1 MSIMI
6 TIRIDENTKAG
17 RVLIETLRMLA
28 DKYSGI
34 DIDDAEDEV
43 LEQKMRENDQKDV
56 LSEKEKVAFIDELRK
71 LAE

>member
-17 RVLIETLRMLA
+17 RVLIETVRMLA

>member
-1 MSIMI
+1 MI

-17 RVLIETLRMLA
+17 RVLMETVRMLA

-34 DIDDAEDEV
+34 DIDDTEDDI
-43 LEQKMRENDQKDV
+43 LERRMKDNNQSDF
-56 LSEKEKVAFIDELRK
+56 LSEEEIAVFIDELRK

>member
-1 MSIMI
+1 MI

-17 RVLIETLRMLA
+17 RVLIETVRMLA